1 MSADVRH
8 DQEAPPLTGAGG
20 VVAEH
25 LSSDQVA
32 RVIYGAIVGLALVV
46 ALEPHP
52 PSAATMGAILV
63 TTAIAVALAELYSDV
78 VGTRIR
84 IRGPLGKDRRR
95 EAGEEVLAVAVGTAF
110 PAVFFALASAGA
122 IELDT
127 AFDLAKW
134 SGLGLIGFYGYTAG
148 RLSGAAVGKSLL
160 HALAVGAIG
169 AGVILVKALVH

>member
-1 MSADVRH
+1 VSTH
-8 DQEAPPLTGAGG
+8 EAHPQRSGAAGAL
-20 VVAEH
+20 AEH

-52 PSAATMGAILV
+52 PAAATVATILV
-63 TTAIAVALAELYSDV
+63 TTAVAVALAELYSDV

-84 IRGPLGKDRRR
+84 IHGPLGKARRR
-95 EAGEEVLAVAVGTAF
+95 EAGEEVVAVAAGTAF
-110 PAVFFALASAGA
+110 PAVFFVLAAADA

-134 SGLGLIGFYGYTAG
+134 SGLGLIGFYGYVAA
-148 RLSGAAVGKSLL
+148 RLSGAAVPKAVL

-169 AGVILVKALVH
+169 AAVIAVKAVVH

>member
-1 MSADVRH
+1 MHPDP
-8 DQEAPPLTGAGG
+8 EAPKLTGAGG

-46 ALEPHP
+46 AIEPHP
-52 PSAATMGAILV
+52 PGAATMAAILL

-84 IRGPLGKDRRR
+84 IRGALGKERRL
-95 EAGEEVLAVAVGTAF
+95 EVGKEVVAVAIGTAF
-110 PAVFFALASAGA
+110 PAVFFALAAADA

-127 AFDLAKW
+127 AFGLAKW
-134 SGLGLIGFYGYTAG
+134 SGLGLIGFYGYMAG
-148 RLSGAAVGKSLL
+148 RLSGADVGKSLV

-169 AGVILVKALVH
+169 AAVIIVKSLVH